1 VAIDLAIK
9 PLVYTAFVVCA
20 FLPVAIAQTLWFRSP
35 VSHRFSLPIDLGM
48 QLRGRR
54 VFGDHKTLRGFVI
67 FVPLASVAFFA
78 LHELLIAFDL
88 ELARLLWEPMTGGY
102 ALLGLLA
109 GLGFMLGELPNSF
122 IKRQLR
128 IAPGGQA
135 AGRPGRVVQRIADRL
150 DSTIGMLLAMSL
162 LVDTPWQMWLYLIVV
177 GPAVHF
183 VFSILLTQLGLKGIP
198 A

>member
-1 VAIDLAIK
+1 MES
-9 PLVYTAFVVCA
+9 LVCTGFVVCA
-20 FLPVAIAQTLWFRSP
+20 FLPVAIAQVMWFSSP
-35 VSHRFSLPIDLGM
+35 VSQKCAWPLDLGR

-54 VFGDHKTLRGFVI
+54 IFGDHKTVSGFVV
-67 FVPLASVAFFA
+67 FVPLACAAFFS
-78 LHELLIAFDL
+78 LRQLIFAFDL
-88 ELARLLWEPMTGGY
+88 ELADAIWGLTPGGY

-122 IKRQLR
+122 IKRQLG
-128 IAPGGQA
+128 IAPGGMA
-135 AGRPGRVVQRIADRL
+135 TGPTGRVLQGFADRL

-162 LVDTPWQMWLYLIVV
+162 LVEIPWQMWLYLIMA

-183 VFSILLTQLGLKGIP
+183 VFSTLLARLGPRRVP